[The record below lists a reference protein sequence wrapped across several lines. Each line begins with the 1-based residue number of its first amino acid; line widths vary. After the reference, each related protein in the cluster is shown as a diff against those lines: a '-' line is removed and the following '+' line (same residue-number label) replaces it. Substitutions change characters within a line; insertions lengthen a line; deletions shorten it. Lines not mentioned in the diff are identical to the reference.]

1 MWNAR
6 WVFRFGATIA
16 VTAVAVAALAQPFLR
31 GQSVEAASHAVSMRD
46 NFFAP
51 SSISIAAGDTI
62 TWTNDGALAH
72 TATNGVR
79 GSAGAGDSWD
89 HVVASAASSPSVMFN
104 TPGTVQYFCRFHF
117 GMDGTITVQ
126 VPSTPTPAPTT
137 APTPP
142 PPVATKAT
150 PTPFPELTVVPA
162 DEITPPAENGGN
174 VVVVQPTSPLRFDLT
189 EVGVGVQMPARAR
202 QRTLQLRVQSDSS
215 ESVQVQPEG
224 EVLRLVRIDLFDV
237 DGQPLSDTQLWFP
250 AKLSITLS
258 EREVGELGGTGAL
271 LNGLATGR
279 LGFRRLSTAGI
290 WSDLHTSLDIAT
302 RTFSASI
309 SRFSVFA
316 LTWAGRSSGTAPTT
330 TPVAASAGT
339 TAAPDVGDTNA
350 SVVVLLSLGSAITLA
365 GGLIS
370 ITRRRG

>member
-137 APTPP
+137 APTPLHLLP
-142 PPVATKAT
+142 PRPHR
-150 PTPFPELTVVPA
+150 
-162 DEITPPAENGGN
+162 
-174 VVVVQPTSPLRFDLT
+174 LRF
-189 EVGVGVQMPARAR
+189 
-202 QRTLQLRVQSDSS
+202 
-215 ESVQVQPEG
+215 
-224 EVLRLVRIDLFDV
+224 
-237 DGQPLSDTQLWFP
+237 
-250 AKLSITLS
+250 
-258 EREVGELGGTGAL
+258 
-271 LNGLATGR
+271 LN
-279 LGFRRLSTAGI
+279 S
-290 WSDLHTSLDIAT
+290 
-302 RTFSASI
+302 
-309 SRFSVFA
+309 
-316 LTWAGRSSGTAPTT
+316 P
-330 TPVAASAGT
+330 
-339 TAAPDVGDTNA
+339 
-350 SVVVLLSLGSAITLA
+350 
-365 GGLIS
+365 
-370 ITRRRG
+370 

>member
-1 MWNAR
+1 
-6 WVFRFGATIA
+6 
-16 VTAVAVAALAQPFLR
+16 
-31 GQSVEAASHAVSMRD
+31 MRD

-51 SSISIAAGDTI
+51 TSISITAGDTI

-89 HVVASAASSPSVMFN
+89 HVVASAASSPSVTFN

-126 VPSTPTPAPTT
+126 APSTPTPAPTT
-137 APTPP
+137 APP

-150 PTPFPELTVVPA
+150 PTPFPALTVVPE
-162 DEITPPAENGGN
+162 DEITPPAQNGGN
-174 VVVVQPTSPLRFDLT
+174 VVVVQPTSPVEFDLT

-202 QRTLQLRVQSDSS
+202 QSTFQMRVQSDSS

-224 EVLRLVRIDLFDV
+224 EVLRLVRIDLFDG

-250 AKLSITLS
+250 AKLSVTLS
-258 EREVGELGGTGAL
+258 DLEVSALGGSGSL

-279 LGFRRLSTAGI
+279 LGFRRLSTAGV

-316 LTWAGRSSGTAPTT
+316 LTWAGRSSSTAPTT

-339 TAAPDVGDTNA
+339 TAAPDVGDTHA
-350 SVVVLLSLGSAITLA
+350 SVVVLLSLGSAIALA

-370 ITRRRG
+370 MTRRRG